1 MSHVSTFAAEKTVL
15 RLPDGALTDQS
26 LQSVRRC
33 LQELDASIVHLDLG
47 GIRLPTAEG
56 LGALVVL
63 NRELRACGGALVL
76 FNLTAATYEVFTLTR
91 LVEVLDVRWN
101 DEPTACRSFV
111 GRPSGKTL
119 DAPAQLTPIYKRR
132 TAG

>member
-1 MSHVSTFAAEKTVL
+1 MSHAQTAAAEATVL
-15 RLPDGALTDQS
+15 RLPDGALTADS
-26 LQSVRRC
+26 LHIIRRY
-33 LQELDASIVHLDLG
+33 LEESGSAVVHLDLS

-76 FNLTAATYEVFTLTR
+76 FNLTASSYEVLALTR

-101 DEPTACRSFV
+101 EKAIARFRGPPFDVSSLLQIIQSGCCR
-111 GRPSGKTL
+111 
-119 DAPAQLTPIYKRR
+119 
-132 TAG
+132 